1 MDKLSLLQTAR
12 EETKAILQ
20 TIEQVF
26 EPQTEETLNQRPRP
40 GKWSVLE
47 NMEHL
52 NLACRIYYTEI
63 EKKVNTRPNADTRQK
78 AKSGP
83 IGKLAINS
91 IKPKPD
97 GTIPRPMPTIP
108 GFKPSKKLQAPASQ
122 LSKDNVIRQCKT
134 DQALLLKLLD
144 QAETADI
151 NKTRIV
157 SSIGPI
163 IQFRLGDAIRFLVGH
178 NQRHMIQAKKAL
190 ERVRVES

>member
-26 EPQTEETLNQRPRP
+26 EPQTEDVLNQRPRP

-47 NMEHL
+47 NIEHL
-52 NLACRIYYTEI
+52 NLACRIYYTAI
-63 EKKVNTRPNADTRQK
+63 EKKVDSRPNADAKQT

-83 IGKLAINS
+83 IGRLAINS

-108 GFKPSKKLQAPASQ
+108 GFKPNKKLEAPASQ
-122 LSKDNVIRQCKT
+122 LSKEKVIQQFKA
-134 DQALLLKLLD
+134 DQALLLELLQ
-144 QAETADI
+144 QAESADI
-151 NKTRIV
+151 NRTRIV

-178 NQRHMIQAKKAL
+178 NQRHMIQAKRAL
-190 ERVRVES
+190 ERVRVDS